1 VGYAAAKKYSDG
13 HGRAKAIFLET
24 AHPIKFYDVVEPVI
38 GEAIPLP
45 DSVKGIM
52 DKKKIST
59 RISTYY
65 TELKDF
71 LLNR

>member
-1 VGYAAAKKYSDG
+1 MRYLKDHPADKG
-13 HGRAKAIFLET
+13 IFLET
-24 AHPIKFYDVVEPVI
+24 AHPIKFYDVVEPLT

-45 DSVKGIM
+45 APVKEIM
-52 DKKKIST
+52 DRKKVST

-71 LLNR
+71 LLHR